1 MIRILCNNYCGRIV
15 DKDGD
20 ICYSCARELETKE
33 RIRKANIF
41 KVTYNGKPD
50 TYTILNTKTNQ
61 GIVVS
66 NDELNGLDG
75 EIEKAFKERDD
86 WRGYHP

>member
-1 MIRILCNNYCGRIV
+1 MIRILCNNYCGTTV

-20 ICYSCARELETKE
+20 ICYQCARELETKE

-41 KVTYNGKPD
+41 EVIYDGEPD
-50 TYTILNTKTNQ
+50 TYTILNIKTKDS
-61 GIVVS
+61 IVVS
-66 NDELNGLDG
+66 NDELNGLY
-75 EIEKAFKERDD
+75 EQIYKAFKERDD